1 MESSTA
7 HFFSVEAIGLLITA
21 LLLIRFEG
29 HQEPPSKGRLQKP
42 GQANQWN
49 LDREPCSS
57 E

>member
-49 LDREPCSS
+49 LDRETCSS